1 MRVMEKMRGIT
12 SVSLEVG
19 NLTEVEL
26 MENVRNNH
34 TVPPDVMSLMQ
45 PGTHK
50 YVPCGLTLEL
60 KHKEHTYVAGTM
72 LMLWLPYIRK
82 DISSA

>member
-1 MRVMEKMRGIT
+1 MVTLGMTGWPGGASTLNFFYSNIIRHPDMGRRIVRVMEKMRGIT

-45 PGTHK
+45 PGTQ
-50 YVPCGLTLEL
+50 
-60 KHKEHTYVAGTM
+60 
-72 LMLWLPYIRK
+72 IR
-82 DISSA
+82 